1 MSKEIALIIPVNEK
15 VYCISLCIMLC
26 FTTGMFLMKIARKI
40 RKKFSNISLMWKINL
55 TGMLIIL
62 LFTILIYMLLLPF
75 FEKEKLAERTGKL
88 RAVVNSAVSLIDYY
102 ERTVRSREWAPVQG
116 MPHSIDE
123 AKKEIISRLREM
135 RYDKTEFF
143 FILDGDGNMIMHPL
157 KPELEGKNMM
167 DIVDPNGIR
176 LFRQMVME
184 SQKHGEAIVQY
195 SWESKYSPAIIEPQ
209 ITYARYYWQWD
220 WIVCSSLYIQD
231 IADAMNEL
239 RLRTAMYELI
249 VAAAVM
255 SLLFILVHF
264 YLSKP
269 FKELLAGIGEIRSGN
284 LNHRIDI
291 STLDEVGII
300 SDEFNSMVSELNRSR
315 YELIASEK
323 KYRDLTELL
332 PDIIY
337 ETDSELRI
345 NYLNRTGFTITGY
358 TFDDLND
365 GLHLRNFLDKNEF
378 DTLHNLFNDGT
389 TERHFTKHVIYR
401 KDGSTFYG
409 ENSMS
414 ILRKSGKPVLL
425 RGSIRDI
432 TEKQKFEEQMMQSQK
447 METIGTLAGGLAHDF
462 NNVLGGIV
470 STVSLMK
477 FEIRNNRNLP
487 ASELFGYIEIME
499 KSGQRAADMVQQL
512 LTLSRKRETEFVAV
526 DLIHTINNVKKICD
540 STLDKRI
547 NIRLDIRAGS
557 AFVYADPTQME
568 QVLLN
573 LCINAAHA
581 MTIMKSEG
589 ELQGGNLIIAIEE
602 IRGDSGF
609 CEIHPEAEARDYWML
624 SVCDTGVGMDTQTI
638 AHIFVPFFTTKEK
651 GLGTGLGLSMVYTLV
666 QQHGGFINVYSEKG
680 IGSTF
685 NIYLPVYS
693 GGGSTPRI
701 KESDSSLCG
710 EGLILIIDDEDVMR
724 KVAGN
729 ILRRCGYG
737 VITASG
743 GEEGI
748 EIFAARHEEI
758 SAVLLDLAMPKISGD
773 QVYDRLKAIDSSVKV
788 ILTSGFRQDERVEA
802 AMKKGISAFIQKPY
816 TLEKLADAVSKIITA
831 CLDKNHE
838 D

>member
-1 MSKEIALIIPVNEK
+1 MGIILE
-15 VYCISLCIMLC
+15 
-26 FTTGMFLMKIARKI
+26 I
-40 RKKFSNISLMWKINL
+40 RKKFSYISLMWKINIA
-55 TGMLIIL
+55 GILIIL

-88 RAVVNSAVSLIDYY
+88 RAVVNSAVSLVDYY
-102 ERTVRSREWAPVQG
+102 ERSLRSREWAPVPE
-116 MPHSIDE
+116 MPRNPED
-123 AKKEIISRLREM
+123 ARREIISRLREM

-167 DIVDPNGIR
+167 DIVDPDGIR
-176 LFRQMVME
+176 LFRQMVIE
-184 SQKHGEAIVQY
+184 SQKNGEAIVRY
-195 SWESKYSPAIIEPQ
+195 SWESKYSPAINEPQ
-209 ITYARYYWQWD
+209 VTYARYYWQWD
-220 WIVCSSLYIQD
+220 WVVCSSLYIQD
-231 IADAMNEL
+231 IADAMSEL
-239 RLRTAMYELI
+239 RLRTAMYEFI
-249 VAAAVM
+249 VAVTVM
-255 SLLFILVHF
+255 SLLFIFVHF

-269 FKELLAGIGEIRSGN
+269 FRELLAGIGEIRSGN
-284 LNHRIDI
+284 LSHRIDI
-291 STLDEVGII
+291 SKRDEVGII
-300 SDEFNSMVSELNRSR
+300 SNEFNSMVSELNRSR
-315 YELIASEK
+315 DELIASEK

-337 ETDSELRI
+337 ETDADLLI
-345 NYLNRTGFTITGY
+345 NYLNRAGFTITGY
-358 TFDDLND
+358 TYDDINN
-365 GLHLRNFLDKNEF
+365 GLHLRDFIEKSDF
-378 DTLHNLFNDGT
+378 DNLFNLFNDGK
-389 TERHFTKHVIYR
+389 TERHFAKHVIFR

-414 ILRKSGKPVLL
+414 ILRENGKPVLL

-487 ASELFGYIEIME
+487 AAELYGYIEIME

-512 LTLSRKRETEFVAV
+512 LTLSRKRETEFVPV
-526 DLIHTINNVKKICD
+526 DLLHTINNVKKICD

-547 NIRLDIRAGS
+547 NIRLDIRAVS

-589 ELQGGNLIIAIEE
+589 ETQGGELIIAVEE

-609 CEIHPEAEARDYWML
+609 CELHPEAESGDYWML

-638 AHIFVPFFTTKEK
+638 ARIFVPFFTTKEK

-666 QQHGGFINVYSEKG
+666 QQHGGFIDVYSERG

-693 GGGSTPRI
+693 G
-701 KESDSSLCG
+701 SDSASGIQEVNSNFCG

-729 ILRRCGYG
+729 ILRKCGYG

-748 EIFAARHEEI
+748 EIFTAKHKDI
-758 SAVLLDLAMPKISGD
+758 SAVLLDLAMPRISGD
-773 QVYDRLKAIDSSVKV
+773 QVYDRLKAIDGSVKV
-788 ILTSGFRQDERVEA
+788 ILTSGFRQDERVDA
-802 AMKKGISAFIQKPY
+802 AMKKGISTFIQKPY
-816 TLEKLADAVSKIITA
+816 TLEKLADAVNKIIST
-831 CLDKNHE
+831 CRDL
-838 D
+838 